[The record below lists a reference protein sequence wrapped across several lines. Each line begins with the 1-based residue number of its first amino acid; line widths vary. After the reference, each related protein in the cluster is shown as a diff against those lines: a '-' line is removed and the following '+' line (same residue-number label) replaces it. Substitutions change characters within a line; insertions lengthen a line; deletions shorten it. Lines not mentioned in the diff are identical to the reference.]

1 MQSAL
6 RDPAC
11 SAEMWHRCNAAKI
24 FKTCS
29 QSIAFSYCNRIVD
42 SVFSPLFEATDKAKS
57 RGEVMKNSGFR
68 TRASLVTLAIAA
80 LSAQPAIAQE
90 AADDADVS
98 VEEIVVTGV
107 AKATNRLDTSVSVS
121 ALDVDSVANVAPR
134 GTAEIFRRLPGIRAE
149 SSAGGGNS
157 NMQVRGLPAVTGGA
171 QFISLQ
177 EDGLPV
183 LLFGDHNFAPADGFV
198 KVDATLARIESVRG
212 GSAATLTTNGN
223 GAIIN
228 LINKTGKTE
237 GGSIQF
243 MKGVD
248 YKDTRVDA
256 EYGASLVSM
265 ISISTSAVII
275 RSAAMSGMRA
285 SMQSTAASFVQA

>member
-1 MQSAL
+1 MMAPSQGWAAASRSGAGDGFVEVQEYAGDGGPGLLFGGCGIFRSERAEVGQEREETGAFL
-6 RDPAC
+6 RRRWPRD
-11 SAEMWHRCNAAKI
+11 AEAEGVVEAGGVVG
-24 FKTCS
+24 TAVAQDAS
-29 QSIAFSYCNRIVD
+29 D
-42 SVFSPLFEATDKAKS
+42 ETDTSVA
-57 RGEVMKNSGFR
+57 
-68 TRASLVTLAIAA
+68 
-80 LSAQPAIAQE
+80 
-90 AADDADVS
+90 
-98 VEEIVVTGV
+98 EIVVTGV

-121 ALDVDSVANVAPR
+121 ALDVESVDNVAPR

-223 GAIIN
+223 GA
-228 LINKTGKTE
+228 
-237 GGSIQF
+237 
-243 MKGVD
+243 V
-248 YKDTRVDA
+248 A
-256 EYGASLVSM
+256 ECGHCRYP
-265 ISISTSAVII
+265 
-275 RSAAMSGMRA
+275 RSASRVAHTTTQRNPPA
-285 SMQSTAASFVQA
+285 SNKPHPG